1 MFGNIWVLKNTPRH
15 TPAPTYYPGRYHHV
29 THLVCVIVLLL
40 TAASYSEARSSMAQN
55 SAPRRWGGVVLLE
68 NLAKNA
74 FRSEEVW
81 CLGKFGKN
89 L

>member
-1 MFGNIWVLKNTPRH
+1 MNCGEVHSPKHEELL
-15 TPAPTYYPGRYHHV
+15 PARV
-29 THLVCVIVLLL
+29 WAFL
-40 TAASYSEARSSMAQN
+40 TAASYSEARSSMARN
-55 SAPRRWGGVVLLE
+55 SAPRRWCGVELLE

-81 CLGKFGKN
+81 CIGKFGKH